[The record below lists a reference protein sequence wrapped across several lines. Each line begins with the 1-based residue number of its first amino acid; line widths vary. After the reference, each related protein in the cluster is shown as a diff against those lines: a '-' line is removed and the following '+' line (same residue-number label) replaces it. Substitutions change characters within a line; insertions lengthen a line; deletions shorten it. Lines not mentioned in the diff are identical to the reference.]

1 MNDREALEKARQ
13 SGRQRADSVKYL
25 YRRYAPRFLAYFL
38 KHRLTRRDAEAL
50 VQDVFVAIV
59 RQCDGFF
66 GETRSDAWLWGIARN
81 TLLDY
86 FRRQRPEEIAD
97 DHALELLVSGDA
109 APPAAQAPIASA
121 GSADCAR
128 VAYAAFAGAYA
139 DRAEML
145 ARVAFDG
152 WTIEDL
158 AAALKRTPDATRA
171 YLAQCRE
178 RLNTYLEPIRDIPA
192 A

>member
-13 SGRQRADSVKYL
+13 SGRQRAEAVNYL

-38 KHRLTRRDAEAL
+38 KHRLTRHDADAL
-50 VQDVFVAIV
+50 VEDAFVAIV
-59 RQCDGFF
+59 RHCDDFF
-66 GETRSDAWLWGIARN
+66 GQARSDAWLWGIARS

-97 DHALELLVSGDA
+97 DHALELLVGREAVPAVSQA
-109 APPAAQAPIASA
+109 PAADSA
-121 GSADCAR
+121 ECAR
-128 VAYAAFAGAYA
+128 MAYAAFAAAYA

-145 ARVAFDG
+145 ARIAFDG

-158 AAALKRTPDATRA
+158 AAALKRTPDAARA

-178 RLNTYLEPIRDIPA
+178 KLSTYLAPCREIPA